1 MLKVIGIRFRGCQ
14 RVRTFPD
21 WFGPVTTATRPSTS
35 PHSKSLGMTASLL
48 LTSASGCLCTQNI
61 FRHSNCENYENK
73 EKPTA
78 PVIRIA
84 APSVSRGRRMRCDV
98 AALARDIV
106 ASISEI
112 QKDASRSN
120 RELVSTLLRKSRKME
135 ASRS

>member
-1 MLKVIGIRFRGCQ
+1 MFARTYLSRLVRSGDDGDASVHVAALEVVGDDGVALTHLRQ
-14 RVRTFPD
+14 RVP
-21 WFGPVTTATRPSTS
+21 
-35 PHSKSLGMTASLL
+35 
-48 LTSASGCLCTQNI
+48 LCTKHDISQIAKITN
-61 FRHSNCENYENK
+61 NK
-73 EKPTA
+73 EKLTA

-120 RELVSTLLRKSRKME
+120 RELVSTRLRKSRKME

>member
-1 MLKVIGIRFRGCQ
+1 MHK
-14 RVRTFPD
+14 
-21 WFGPVTTATRPSTS
+21 TR
-35 PHSKSLGMTASLL
+35 H
-48 LTSASGCLCTQNI
+48 Q
-61 FRHSNCENYENK
+61 SNRENYENK
-73 EKPTA
+73 EKLTA

-120 RELVSTLLRKSRKME
+120 RELVSTRLRKSRKME
-135 ASRS
+135 ASKS